1 MASECGGG
9 ATNGG
14 GSAQF
19 IHSREFIHRRV
30 SGRPWMS
37 DRLSSVADVIDEWLD
52 DATRFTTV
60 QDLARVE
67 AAARA
72 RRLAAMVAV
81 LDARQAADGA
91 VERERCYLDNWAAV
105 AAQVGAE
112 ANISA
117 SAASHQLLIAVAL
130 RDRLPRVAAVFAD
143 GLVSYRGVEVI
154 VWRTAQIVDP
164 AALAAVDAAVADA
177 LVPRAPLSDDG
188 LAMSVDAFVD
198 ALDPDAIQ
206 RTERG
211 AKSREVTVHY
221 DDAAGTAY
229 LSCTLFGHE
238 AWALEQLIN
247 GMAGAPCPSDPR

>member
-1 MASECGGG
+1 MASAWGGG
-9 ATNGG
+9 ATDGG

-19 IHSREFIHRRV
+19 IHSCEFIHSQV
-30 SGRPWMS
+30 PGRPHMS
-37 DRLSSVADVIDEWLD
+37 DRLSSVGNVIDEWLK

-60 QDLARVE
+60 QGLARVE

-91 VERERCYLDNWAAV
+91 VERERWYLDNWAAV

-112 ANISA
+112 ANITA

-143 GLVSYRGVEVI
+143 GLVSYRAVEVI
-154 VWRTAQIVDP
+154 VWRTTPIANPV
-164 AALAAVDAAVADA
+164 ALAAVDAAVADA
-177 LVPRAPLSDDG
+177 LMARAPVSDDG
-188 LAMSVDAFVD
+188 IAMSVDAFVD
-198 ALDPDAIQ
+198 ALDPDAIE
-206 RTERG
+206 RTKRG
-211 AKSREVTVHY
+211 AKSRGVTVHH

-229 LSCTLFGHE
+229 LSCTLFSQD
-238 AWALEQLIN
+238 AWALEQLVDA
-247 GMAGAPCPSDPR
+247 MARNALRAPG